1 MQVQSG
7 MPEFVLAGT
16 KPVAR
21 RWTVLGQVLAGAG
34 LIALAAQ
41 IRLPVPGSPVPMTL
55 QSLGVLVVALA
66 MPGWR
71 SVGSALAYVACGS
84 WGLPVFAAGSLGLA
98 GLTGG
103 YLIGF
108 PIACLLIQFV
118 AGAGRRTL
126 VRSVFAA
133 VFGIMAVLLC
143 GSLWL
148 IGVFGMSASD
158 AFRTGMAPFV
168 LKGLVEAILAA
179 FVITCAANA
188 GSALRR
194 RISLLS

>member
-1 MQVQSG
+1 MQAQSG
-7 MPEFVLAGT
+7 TPEFVLADAR
-16 KPVAR
+16 PVGR
-21 RWTVLGQVLAGAG
+21 RWTALGQVLAGAA

-71 SVGSALAYVACGS
+71 SVGSALAYVASGS
-84 WGLPVFAAGSLGLA
+84 LGLPVFAAGSLGLA
-98 GLTGG
+98 GVTGG
-103 YLIGF
+103 YLVGF
-108 PIACLLIQFV
+108 PIACLFNGLV
-118 AGAGRRTL
+118 AGAGSRTL
-126 VRSVFAA
+126 VRSMFAA
-133 VFGIMAVLLC
+133 VVGIMAVLLC

-148 IGVFGMSASD
+148 IGVFGLSAAD

-179 FVITCAANA
+179 LFVSCGTCA
-188 GSALRR
+188 GSALKR
-194 RISLLS
+194 RISSAG